1 MRTIDMRKSRLSSP
15 IVVVVI
21 LGLLYWLGNF
31 LITFRRHAIQTFDMR
46 SFIYLSGALLILF
59 AILILFLTWFLF
71 VFSRSSWLTYIFC
84 LLTGTFILGLL
95 FSNFSANPVL
105 RSILNLEPLAR
116 FLYVILSRGF
126 ESMTLQAGAFVL
138 VFGLFGLVRK
148 IRERTRPIDDNEIKQ
163 FEN

>member
-1 MRTIDMRKSRLSSP
+1 MRTIDIRKSRLSSP

-126 ESMTLQAGAFVL
+126 ESMTLQAGAFVS
-138 VFGLFGLVRK
+138 VFGLLGLVRK
-148 IRERTRPIDDNEIKQ
+148 IRERTGPIDDNEIKQ
-163 FEN
+163 FKN